1 MRTPTRGIFTRP
13 GLHEHDPAI
22 FALAIPAFGALAAD
36 PLYSLVD
43 TAFVGHLGTVELGA
57 VAVGT
62 AAFTASFWLFSFLA
76 YGVTPKVAR
85 AVGAEDPRSAAEV
98 GIQALF
104 LAGALG
110 VAVAILGT
118 LLSEPI
124 VDLLGA
130 KGRVA
135 TQAESYLRIRILAA
149 PFVLVVTV
157 CHGWM
162 RGAQDTRTPMFV
174 VAAGAILNAIL
185 DYVLIYPVGW
195 GVQGAAWATVIGQGL
210 TAVVLLW
217 VVLRRMVPVPWR
229 FDPRVMRSLLVI
241 GGDLIVRAGA
251 LVAALTIATSVAARM
266 GVVILAAWQVTM
278 QLFSLFALT
287 LDSVA
292 VAGQA
297 LVGKQL
303 GTPQPRAARGV
314 GDRLMVLGIV
324 LGVFLAVILIVP
336 ARPLAALFTEAGA
349 ARTASIGLIVW
360 LGLTQPIAAAAF
372 TLDGILIGA
381 ADTRFLAGSMVAASA
396 LFVGLLFISLEAGWG
411 AAGLMASL
419 TAWLV
424 ARSVMLAVRYRSE
437 AWIT

>member
-1 MRTPTRGIFTRP
+1 
-13 GLHEHDPAI
+13 
-22 FALAIPAFGALAAD
+22 AAD

-85 AVGAEDPRSAAEV
+85 AVGAEDPRTATEV
-98 GIQALF
+98 GVQALF
-104 LAGALG
+104 LGTALG
-110 VAVAILGT
+110 IVVAIVGT
-118 LLSEPI
+118 LFAAPI
-124 VDLLGA
+124 VDVLGA
-130 KGRVA
+130 EGRVA
-135 TQAESYLRIRILAA
+135 AQAESYLRIRILAA

-174 VAAGAILNAIL
+174 VGAGAVLNGIL

-195 GVQGAAWATVIGQGL
+195 GVQGAAWATLIGQGL
-210 TAVVLLW
+210 TAVVLVW
-217 VVLRRMVPVPWR
+217 VVIRRMVPVPWR
-229 FDPRVMRSLLVI
+229 FDARVMRSLLVI
-241 GGDLIVRAGA
+241 GGDLIVRAGS

-266 GVVILAAWQVTM
+266 GVVVLAAWQVTM

-303 GTPQPRAARGV
+303 GTAEPGDARSV
-314 GDRLMVLGIV
+314 GDRLMVLGII
-324 LGVFLAVILIVP
+324 LGVILAVVLIVP

-349 ARTASIGLIVW
+349 ARAASVGLIVW

-381 ADTRFLAGSMVAASA
+381 ADTRFLATSMVAASA
-396 LFVGLLFISLEAGWG
+396 LFIGLLFVSLIAEWG
-411 AAGLMASL
+411 AAGLAASM

-424 ARSVMLAVRYRSE
+424 ARSAMLAVRFRSE
-437 AWIT
+437 AWIK